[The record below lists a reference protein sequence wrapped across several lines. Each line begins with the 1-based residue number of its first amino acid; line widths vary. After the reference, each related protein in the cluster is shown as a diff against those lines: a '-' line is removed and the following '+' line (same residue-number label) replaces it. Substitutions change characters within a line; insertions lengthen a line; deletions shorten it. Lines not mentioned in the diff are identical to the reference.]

1 MKPPRILAFIAL
13 LGFLALGPA
22 AFGQTIRAL
31 SYNTTNFNVVGWTNT
46 NALTLSNRL
55 NIQPAPGGTT
65 NILALRISVSNNE
78 TGAYVSDSAGNGLV
92 FVHNGAISLGLL
104 TNSVTFYRPTL
115 WSGTNATTSRSNLFG
130 GAVGITTN
138 VSVVGTNNTNTLQFF
153 NGILTN
159 VTAP

>member
-1 MKPPRILAFIAL
+1 MKPPRLLAFIAL
-13 LGFLALGPA
+13 LGFLAFGPA
-22 AFGQTIRAL
+22 AFGQTVRTLA
-31 SYNTTNFNVVGWTNT
+31 YHTTNWTVIGWTNAT
-46 NALTLSNRL
+46 PLTLTNRL
-55 NIQPAPGGTT
+55 NIEPGITGTT
-65 NILALRISVSNNE
+65 NVLALRLSVSNNE
-78 TGAYVSDSAGNGLV
+78 TGAYVSSSAGNAFV

-138 VSVVGTNNTNTLQFF
+138 VSVVGTNNTNTLQFS
-153 NGILTN
+153 NGILTG